1 MANFKARARTLEM
14 LGRQQIAGIPTAIS
28 ELFKNAHDAYADRVE
43 VDYYRSDGLFV
54 LRDDGIG
61 MTRKDFEERWLTL
74 GTDSQIRKEK
84 GLAPP
89 PRDPSRAERPILGEK
104 GIGRLAI
111 ATIGSQVLILT
122 RAKRNGVL
130 HDLVVAYIHWGLFEL
145 PGIDLDEIVVPLR
158 AYPGGTLP
166 NKNDIEG
173 MLDEV
178 ITGIKRFA
186 DEDKIEQEDSDRLL
200 EDIMGFDV
208 DPEKIDGY
216 FSDPSLKGDGH
227 GTHFI
232 IYPADEL
239 IQLALDGESENAP
252 KLTKTLLGFTN
263 TMIPG
268 APEPVIHTSFRD
280 HKAEDFCIDLI
291 KEQEFFTPEEF
302 EIADHHI
309 QGTLDEYG
317 QFKGTITIY
326 GEEKQECVVPWNWQ
340 GISGKITNC
349 GPFRIDVAYV
359 HAEKGQTKLPP
370 EQHALLLN
378 KLNRLGGLYI
388 YKDGIRILPY
398 GNTDVD
404 FLDFEIRRS
413 KSASYYFFSYRR
425 MFGAIQITR
434 ENNSQLIEKA
444 GREGFQENKAYRQFR
459 DILIK
464 LFTHI
469 AADFFREWANSPK
482 AEYFLER
489 RAELERIHKA
499 QAKLEK
505 TNRQKKKKFSE
516 ELEHF
521 FTSVNNG
528 EPERDI
534 QKLLELVSLGF
545 QNAATLQDSDEASLA
560 FLNTESSARRD
571 LDKIRSTYKVVR
583 KRGFG
588 LGKALQHDWEA
599 YVSEYDRLERD
610 IFSPAELKIE
620 EIASDA
626 AMKYKFAIDRRK
638 RLVRALEDTC
648 GEAKRTTNAESRET
662 RAKLNVVSENVTKL
676 IREVLVDIEDEINR
690 TMSQINKLELS
701 TIDDADLVVERI
713 RIESA
718 LLAKAEKDKEV
729 LDSIQAQL
737 DNITWS
743 RDDSGELITSVDIKE
758 ALEEELQTLREKA
771 DVELELTQLGT
782 AVGIIHHEFGK
793 TTNAIRENI
802 KRLKAWA
809 DINKN
814 LEPLYLDI
822 RTSFEHLD
830 GYLTLFTPLN
840 RRMYRQAVP
849 IIGTEIQKYMDDIF
863 AERLSRHNIELVASE
878 EFERKTIT
886 GYPSTFY
893 PVFVNVI
900 DNAIYWL
907 KDQSGSRIISLDA
920 DDNGFLIS
928 NTGPEIP
935 VRFRGIV
942 FDQGFSTKPAGRG
955 LGLYISRETLS
966 KVGWTISIIDPQ
978 SGMNVTFKISENQ
991 KSIKGGDNT

>member
-61 MTRKDFEERWLTL
+61 MTQEDFEERWLTL
-74 GTDSQIRKEK
+74 GTDSQIRRQK

-89 PRDPSRAERPILGEK
+89 PRDPGKTERPVLGEK

-111 ATIGSQVLILT
+111 ATIGPQVLILT
-122 RAKRNGVL
+122 RAKRNGTL
-130 HDLVVAYIHWGLFEL
+130 HNLVVAYIHWGLFEL
-145 PGIDLDEIVVPLR
+145 PGIDLNEIVVPVR
-158 AYPGGTLP
+158 VYPGGTLP
-166 NKNDIEG
+166 SKNDIKG

-178 ITGIKRFA
+178 LTGIKKFLENDR
-186 DEDKIEQEDSDRLL
+186 IEQDDADRLYK
-200 EDIMGFDV
+200 DITGFDI
-208 DPEKIDGY
+208 DPEYIGSY
-216 FSDPSLKGDGH
+216 LSDPSLKGDGH

-268 APEPVIHTSFRD
+268 APVPVIHTSFRD
-280 HKAEDFCIDLI
+280 HKSDDFCIDLI
-291 KEQEFFTPEEF
+291 NEQEFFIPEEF
-302 EIADHHI
+302 EMADHHI
-309 QGTLDEYG
+309 QGIIDEYG
-317 QFKGTITIY
+317 QFNGTITIY

-340 GISGKITNC
+340 GISGKKTIC
-349 GPFRIDVAYV
+349 GPFRIDVAYI

-404 FLDFEIRRS
+404 FLDFEVRRS

-425 MFGAIQITR
+425 MFGAIQTTR

-464 LFTHI
+464 LFTQI
-469 AADFFREWANSPK
+469 AADFFRDWANSPK
-482 AEYFLER
+482 ADFFLKR
-489 RAELERIHKA
+489 RAELEKIYKA
-499 QAKLEK
+499 QVKNEK
-505 TNRQKKKKFSE
+505 TNRKQKKKFIE
-516 ELEHF
+516 NLEHF
-521 FTSVNNG
+521 FNSVNHG
-528 EPERDI
+528 EPEREI
-534 QKLLELVSLGF
+534 QKLLEVVSLGF
-545 QNAATLQDSDEASLA
+545 QNAAALQDSDEASLA
-560 FLNTESSARRD
+560 FLNTESNARKE
-571 LDKIRSTYKVVR
+571 LDEIRSTYKVVR

-588 LGKALQHDWEA
+588 LGKVLQHDWEA
-599 YVSEYDRLERD
+599 YNLEYERLERD
-610 IFSPAELKIE
+610 IFTPAEVKIE
-620 EIASDA
+620 EISSDA
-626 AMKYKFAIDRRK
+626 AVKYTFAIDRRK
-638 RLVRALEDTC
+638 RLIRALEDTC
-648 GEAKRTTNAESRET
+648 GEAKRTTNAGSRET
-662 RAKLNVVSENVTKL
+662 KAKLNIVSENVTKL
-676 IREVLVDIEDEINR
+676 IREVLVDLEDEINR

-701 TIDDADLVVERI
+701 TIDDANLVAERI
-713 RIESA
+713 RIESV
-718 LLAKAEKDKEV
+718 LLAKAEKDKET

-743 RDDSGELITSVDIKE
+743 RDDSGEIITSVDIKE

-771 DVELELTQLGT
+771 DVDLELTQLGT

-793 TTNAIRENI
+793 TTNAIRDNI

-849 IIGTEIQKYMDDIF
+849 IMGATIHQYVQDIF
-863 AERLSRHNIELVASE
+863 SERLSRHNIELNASE
-878 EFERKTIT
+878 EFEKKIIT

-928 NTGPEIP
+928 NTGPEIH

-955 LGLYISRETLS
+955 LGLYISRETLL
-966 KVGWTISIIDPQ
+966 KVGWNISIVDPQ
-978 SGMNVTFKISENQ
+978 PGMNVTVKIFENL
-991 KSIKGGDNT
+991 KSIEGGDNT

>member
-14 LGRQQIAGIPTAIS
+14 LGRQQISGIPTAIS

-61 MTRKDFEERWLTL
+61 MTKEDFEERWLTL
-74 GTDSQIRKEK
+74 GTDSQIRKKK

-89 PRDPSRAERPILGEK
+89 PRDPNKTERPILGEK

-111 ATIGSQVLILT
+111 ATIGPQVLILT

-130 HDLVVAYIHWGLFEL
+130 CDLVAAYIHWGLFEL
-145 PGIDLDEIVVPLR
+145 PGIDLNEIVVPLR
-158 AYPGGTLP
+158 VYRGGTLP
-166 NKNDIEG
+166 SKNDIED

-178 ITGIKRFA
+178 VKGIKKLAA
-186 DEDKIEQEDSDRLL
+186 DDKIEQDDTDRLCS
-200 EDIMGFDV
+200 DIIGFSV
-208 DPEKIDGY
+208 DPEDIDSY
-216 FSDPSLKGDGH
+216 LLNPSLKGDGH

-232 IYPADEL
+232 IYPADES
-239 IQLALDGESENAP
+239 IQLALDGESEDAP

-268 APEPVIHTSFRD
+268 TTEPVIHASFRD
-280 HKAEDFCIDLI
+280 HKAEDFCTDLI
-291 KEQEFFTPEEF
+291 KEQEFFTSEEF
-302 EIADHHI
+302 EMADHHI
-309 QGTLDEYG
+309 QGTFDEYG
-317 QFKGTITIY
+317 QFTGTVTIY

-340 GISGKITNC
+340 GVSGKKTYC
-349 GPFRIDVAYV
+349 GPFRIDVAYI

-370 EQHALLLN
+370 EQHALLIN

-434 ENNSQLIEKA
+434 KNNSQLIEKA

-464 LFTHI
+464 LFTQI

-482 AEYFLER
+482 AEFFLER

-499 QAKLEK
+499 RAKLEK
-505 TNRQKKKKFSE
+505 MSRQKKKKFSQD
-516 ELEHF
+516 LEIF
-521 FTSVNNG
+521 FTSVNKG

-534 QKLLELVSLGF
+534 QKLLEIVLLGF
-545 QNAATLQDSDEASLA
+545 RNAAALQDSDESSLA

-571 LDKIRSTYKVVR
+571 LEKIRLKYKIVR
-583 KRGFG
+583 TRGFG

-599 YVSEYDRLERD
+599 YVSEYERLERD
-610 IFSPAELKIE
+610 MFSPAELKIE

-626 AMKYKFAIDRRK
+626 AVKYKFAIDRRK

-648 GEAKRTTNAESRET
+648 GEAKRTTNTESRET
-662 RAKLNVVSENVTKL
+662 KEKLNLVSENVTKL

-690 TMSQINKLELS
+690 TMSQINKLEVS
-701 TIDDADLVVERI
+701 TIDDADLVAERI

-718 LLAKAEKDKEV
+718 LLTKAEKNKEV

-737 DNITWS
+737 DNITWV
-743 RDDSGELITSVDIKE
+743 RDDSGEIITSVDIKE

-782 AVGIIHHEFGK
+782 AVGIIHHEFER
-793 TTNAIRENI
+793 TTNAIRNNI
-802 KRLKAWA
+802 RRLKAWA
-809 DINKN
+809 DVNED
-814 LEPLYLDI
+814 LVPLYSDI
-822 RTSFEHLD
+822 RSSFEHLD

-840 RRMYRQAVP
+840 KRLYRQVVP
-849 IIGTEIQKYMDDIF
+849 IIGADIIKYMEDVF
-863 AERLSRHNIELVASE
+863 VERLSRHNIDLTASE
-878 EFERKTIT
+878 DFKKKTIS

-907 KDQSGSRIISLDA
+907 KDQSGTRLISLDA
-920 DDNGFLIS
+920 DDNGFIIS

-935 VRFRGIV
+935 ARFREII
-942 FDQGFSTKPAGRG
+942 FDQGFSSKAGGRG
-955 LGLYISRETLS
+955 LGLYIARETLL
-966 KVGWTISIIDPQ
+966 KVGWSISVTEPEP
-978 SGMNVTFKISENQ
+978 GMNVTFKISDN
-991 KSIKGGDNT
+991 KSSIKGGEVN